1 MPPTPFEHGLALAW
15 SDGALSRD
23 GAAMLETLQLQLGM
37 SDAQRAV
44 QEEAWLKEISRTDR
58 RSFGDGDSI
67 LKEWLEALND
77 REALEPAARSMG
89 KAALKLGLS
98 KATWREAESFA
109 KGLGLNQALAEGAW
123 LEEEADELSDWPPA
137 LDPLAIILGLVVGIT
152 GVSKTNEIEFSNCG
166 TFVKID
172 YPNATSTHLSW
183 MPDLLPIEGEKSA
196 WGWKDADEPTIPLPI
211 GDLVFCNSI
220 LLSWI
225 RRLIAMRR
233 TRGEAGLHNLPPG
246 IQLMPSSSE
255 LKTEDDKITIS
266 MIVDLGDAGL
276 VRPWAS
282 VLLSNGA
289 PSIIP
294 APEGLAQNW
303 ISIHDAMAGI
313 LIQGLETL
321 PRQLLIA
328 SGLTMGYTNIRQ
340 QENWLVHDLVKL

>member
-1 MPPTPFEHGLALAW
+1 LSPTPFEHGLALAW

-23 GAAMLETLQLQLGM
+23 GATMLETLQAQLGLN
-37 SDAQRAV
+37 DAERAV
-44 QEEAWLKEISRTDR
+44 QEEAWLKDISRTER

-67 LKEWLEALND
+67 LREWLEALND
-77 REALEPAARSMG
+77 RDSLEPAARSMG

-98 KATWREAESFA
+98 KATWKEAESFA
-109 KGLGLNQALAEGAW
+109 KGLGLDQPLAEGAW
-123 LEEEADELSDWPPA
+123 LECEADDLSDWPAA

-152 GVSKTNEIEFSNCG
+152 NVSDSKEIEYSNSG
-166 TFVKID
+166 IFVKID
-172 YPNATSTHLSW
+172 YPNATSAHLSW

-196 WGWKDADEPTIPLPI
+196 WGWKDIDEPTTPLPI

-233 TRGEAGLHNLPPG
+233 SRGEKSLHNLPDG
-246 IQLMPSSSE
+246 VQLMPSSSE
-255 LKTEDDKITIS
+255 LKIDENKITIS
-266 MIVDLGDAGL
+266 MIADLGDAGL

-282 VLLSNGA
+282 VLIENGV
-289 PSIIP
+289 PSIVP

-303 ISIHDAMAGI
+303 VSIHDAMAGI

-340 QENWLVHDLVKL
+340 QDNWLVHDLVKL

>member
-1 MPPTPFEHGLALAW
+1 
-15 SDGALSRD
+15 
-23 GAAMLETLQLQLGM
+23 MLETLQAQLGLN
-37 SDAQRAV
+37 DAQRAV
-44 QEEAWLKEISRTDR
+44 QEEAWLKEISRTER

-67 LKEWLEALND
+67 LKEWLDALND
-77 REALEPAARSMG
+77 RDALEPAARSMG
-89 KAALKLGLS
+89 KAALKVGLS
-98 KATWREAESFA
+98 KATWKEAELFS
-109 KGLGLNQALAEGAW
+109 KGLDLDQALAEGAW
-123 LEEEADELSDWPPA
+123 LEREAEDLTDWPAA
-137 LDPLAIILGLVVGIT
+137 LDPLAIILGLVVGIP
-152 GVSKTNEIEFSNCG
+152 GVSEVKEVEFSSNG

-183 MPDLLPIEGEKSA
+183 MPDLLPIEGERSA
-196 WGWKDADEPTIPLPI
+196 WGWREADEPATPLPI

-233 TRGEAGLHNLPPG
+233 TRGEEGLQNLPPG
-246 IQLMPSSSE
+246 VRLMPSSSE
-255 LKTEDDKITIS
+255 LKTEDNKITIS

-289 PSIIP
+289 PSMVP
-294 APEGLAQNW
+294 APEELAQNW

-340 QENWLVHDLVKL
+340 QDNWLVHDLVKL